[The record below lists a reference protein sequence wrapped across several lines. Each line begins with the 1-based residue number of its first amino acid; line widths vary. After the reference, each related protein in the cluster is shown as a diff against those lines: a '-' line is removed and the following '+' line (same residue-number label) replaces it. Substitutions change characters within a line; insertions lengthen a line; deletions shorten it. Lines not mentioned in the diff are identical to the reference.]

1 MRNEDDMST
10 EQKLNATGTSNFEQD
25 YGTDAHQL
33 VNAYEKRFSG
43 ATITDDVMRTVNRDD
58 QNSLTNIKISYV

>member
-1 MRNEDDMST
+1 MGT
-10 EQKLNATGTSNFEQD
+10 EQKLLNATGTSNFEQD

-43 ATITDDVMRTVNRDD
+43 AAITDNGVTRTVNRDD